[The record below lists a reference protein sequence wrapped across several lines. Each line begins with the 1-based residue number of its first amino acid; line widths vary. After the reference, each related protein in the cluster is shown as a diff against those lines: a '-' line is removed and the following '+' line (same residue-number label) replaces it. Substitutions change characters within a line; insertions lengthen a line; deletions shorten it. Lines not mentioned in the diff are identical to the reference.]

1 MRWQQWIDELG
12 LPVPVSPDL
21 QSILVVV
28 LVIAGAAVIGW
39 LVGYRAGPPLAERIH
54 AISGRSEA
62 LTKSSVTAIIQ
73 YLVAA
78 LLLLMVG
85 NAISLSPLGLMILA
99 LALGLAV
106 CLLTFR
112 VVQSC
117 GLGRVTAA
125 IVAAIALVATTAGT
139 LGGMQPLIDGLDGV
153 GFSVGRHRFSLL
165 AAINAIV
172 IVVVLFA
179 VAKAAHHVFVHLV
192 GNTKS
197 LDISQRVLIQKI
209 VGIGVIAVAV
219 LLGIDLLGI
228 DLTALTVFSGAA
240 GLAVGFGLQKTFG
253 NLIAGLILLMDR
265 SVKPGDVIVV
275 GDTFGAISK
284 IGVRAVSV
292 VTREGKEHLIPNE
305 RLMTEPVE
313 NWSYSNRNVRVHIS
327 VGVAYSSDLALAQRL
342 MIEAATAADRVL
354 TSPKPSIWL
363 TGFGDSS
370 VDHDILVW
378 IADPEMGVGS
388 VRSDVLNRVW
398 VLFAENGIEIP
409 FPQRDVHVRTMP
421 GLKDAK

>member
-139 LGGMQPLIDGLDGV
+139 LGGMQP
-153 GFSVGRHRFSLL
+153 
-165 AAINAIV
+165 
-172 IVVVLFA
+172 
-179 VAKAAHHVFVHLV
+179 
-192 GNTKS
+192 
-197 LDISQRVLIQKI
+197 
-209 VGIGVIAVAV
+209 
-219 LLGIDLLGI
+219 
-228 DLTALTVFSGAA
+228 
-240 GLAVGFGLQKTFG
+240 
-253 NLIAGLILLMDR
+253 
-265 SVKPGDVIVV
+265 
-275 GDTFGAISK
+275 
-284 IGVRAVSV
+284 
-292 VTREGKEHLIPNE
+292 
-305 RLMTEPVE
+305 
-313 NWSYSNRNVRVHIS
+313 
-327 VGVAYSSDLALAQRL
+327 
-342 MIEAATAADRVL
+342 
-354 TSPKPSIWL
+354 
-363 TGFGDSS
+363 
-370 VDHDILVW
+370 
-378 IADPEMGVGS
+378 
-388 VRSDVLNRVW
+388 
-398 VLFAENGIEIP
+398 
-409 FPQRDVHVRTMP
+409 
-421 GLKDAK
+421 